1 MKLLMISP
9 IEGKEVHYI
18 NPMHVISITE
28 HYKGDPDDCDK
39 IHHDICDHNKVDRLT
54 IKMTDGSIL
63 EDVESYSEIDFENLP
78 L

>member
-1 MKLLMISP
+1 MKLLMIFP
-9 IEGKEVHYI
+9 IGDKEVHYI

-28 HYKGDPDDCDK
+28 HYKGNPSTCNK
-39 IHHDICDHNKVDRLT
+39 IHHDTCDHNKVDRLT

-63 EDVESYSEIDFENLP
+63 EGESYEEIDFEHLP